1 MRKLMLEKET
11 DLPKE
16 AGSARQAVHRR
27 SSPHSCVTCPTAT
40 KGPEDTR
47 AGQAWCSSGVTGG
60 LRMTRHAAGPD
71 SRH

>member
-1 MRKLMLEKET
+1 MRKLMLKKQT

-16 AGSARQAVHRR
+16 AGSARQAVYRR

-47 AGQAWCSSGVTGG
+47 AGQDPSGVTGG
-60 LRMTRHAAGPD
+60 LRMTRLTAGPD